1 MPAAVRFVL
10 LQQTAD
16 IAAAE
21 AEKGILHQV
30 SAQWK
35 GAAVVVVVHVR
46 QYCSMKWTTPRAERR
61 KAEIG
66 LTAFVRIEGHIE
78 EMIAGLVLKV

>member
-1 MPAAVRFVL
+1 
-10 LQQTAD
+10 
-16 IAAAE
+16 
-21 AEKGILHQV
+21 
-30 SAQWK
+30 
-35 GAAVVVVVHVR
+35 VVVVHVR